1 VGVQVD
7 AGEVGRF
14 AHEDDTEQEE
24 GADGGGCADV
34 GGAGRHGFDH
44 LAFATV
50 GQVAGDGL
58 RPACRGDQPQAQAAA
73 DGQEGAAHR
82 FSAVRGLPA

>member
-1 VGVQVD
+1 VAGLVHRYRHLAEIGVGVQVD

-34 GGAGRHGFDH
+34 GELAGTASITW
-44 LAFATV
+44 LS
-50 GQVAGDGL
+50 
-58 RPACRGDQPQAQAAA
+58 PP
-73 DGQEGAAHR
+73 
-82 FSAVRGLPA
+82 